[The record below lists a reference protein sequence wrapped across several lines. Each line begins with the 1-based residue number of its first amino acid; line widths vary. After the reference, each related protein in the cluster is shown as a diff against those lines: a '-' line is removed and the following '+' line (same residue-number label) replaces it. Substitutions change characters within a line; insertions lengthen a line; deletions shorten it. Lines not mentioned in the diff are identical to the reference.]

1 MEKEKYKQEFKVLV
15 MKGSAILSAYILKRL
30 TEKILESAFHKKPPK
45 NPEEDEE
52 IGWIEALGWA
62 AFTGALAGA
71 LKLVI
76 KRGTKIQLDRIT

>member
-1 MEKEKYKQEFKVLV
+1 MDKRVMRQEFKVAV
-15 MKGSAILSAYILKRL
+15 TNGSAILGAYILKRT
-30 TEKILESAFHKKPPK
+30 TEMILESVFHKEPPK
-45 NPEEDEE
+45 EPDEEDD

-76 KRGTKIQLDRIT
+76 KRGTHTTLEKIM